1 MDEIPHLS
9 LPIRY
14 ENSVFVTN
22 EQDTDAEAA
31 DCVKV
36 ILRFE
41 RGTRPEAPEFGI
53 NDPTFQTQPIDVDDI
68 AEAIGFYEPR
78 VNANITTVDGVDGT
92 STVSIK
98 VNIPGS
104 DDTVEE

>member
-14 ENSVFVTN
+14 ENGLYVTN
-22 EQDTDAEAA
+22 EQDTDSEAA

-36 ILRFE
+36 ILSFE
-41 RGTRPEAPEFGI
+41 RGTRSEAPEFGI
-53 NDPTFQTQPIDVDDI
+53 NDPSFETQPIDIDEI

-78 VNANITTVDGVDGT
+78 VNAEISTVDLVDGQTTVSVK
-92 STVSIK
+92 VS
-98 VNIPGS
+98 VPGS